1 MLRRWL
7 LANKVLIVMSCVVIA
22 QLVASVLL

>member
-1 MLRRWL
+1 MLRKWL
-7 LANKVLIVMSCVVIA
+7 LASSVLIVMSCVVIA